1 MSKDDR
7 VEVTDSPDVLL
18 LRAMLCLSGLAGE
31 GICVTGFDDPADL
44 YCEIAQALS
53 MGDADDADLRRHI
66 EVERHRLAATPPSP
80 PAMVEVATQAM
91 REAGTAVKV
100 ADGRGNYTALNW
112 EEAAEVWSV
121 MYLAA
126 SLRPQAG

>member
-7 VEVTDSPDVLL
+7 VEVIQADRQVA
-18 LRAMLCLSGLAGE
+18 RA
-31 GICVTGFDDPADL
+31 IYGFIRRELDDRA
-44 YCEIAQALS
+44 YRVAA
-53 MGDADDADLRRHI
+53 A
-66 EVERHRLAATPPSP
+66 HRLAATPPSP
-80 PAMVEVATQAM
+80 PAMGEVATQAM

-112 EEAAEVWSV
+112 EEAAKVWSV

>member
-1 MSKDDR
+1 MKDD
-7 VEVTDSPDVLL
+7 VEVTQADRDAAKSILWVKT
-18 LRAMLCLSGLAGE
+18 
-31 GICVTGFDDPADL
+31 IIDDI
-44 YCEIAQALS
+44 ESIEQAF
-53 MGDADDADLRRHI
+53 A
-66 EVERHRLAATPPSP
+66 RHRIAATPPSP

-91 REAGTAVKV
+91 REAGTAVNV